1 MASGIYPAIRSNS
14 LRSISA
20 KVVQRDLSPLQVAE
34 PVGAQALQA
43 LGLGVEGVADEI
55 EVHAVLD
62 RLRLR
67 HLVERDAWPAG
78 VAVAGEQDHV
88 LRSGVFGN
96 LPPEDIGPEPGH
108 SRGRRRSQ
116 SRLRPANCS
125 YRYSLHE
132 RTPAIRASGGPGA
145 EAAGA
150 HVPEGMAAGTLRPS
164 RRGRRG
170 QMAVRPQSAAM
181 TAPVM

>member
-67 HLVERDAWPAG
+67 HLVERD
-78 VAVAGEQDHV
+78 V
-88 LRSGVFGN
+88 
-96 LPPEDIGPEPGH
+96 
-108 SRGRRRSQ
+108 
-116 SRLRPANCS
+116 
-125 YRYSLHE
+125 
-132 RTPAIRASGGPGA
+132 
-145 EAAGA
+145 
-150 HVPEGMAAGTLRPS
+150 
-164 RRGRRG
+164 
-170 QMAVRPQSAAM
+170 
-181 TAPVM
+181 